1 MPYLFA
7 IIAIVIVANFY
18 MLFKRSKR
26 GRNVGKDVAAKRVA
40 SVKNYDDLKRKLDF
54 EQQDA
59 IRRIELRKKTWE
71 MYEQV
76 RKQAEEQ
83 EKEAE
88 DQEPEPDTPENL
100 VSDNEE

>member
-7 IIAIVIVANFY
+7 IIALIIIANFY
-18 MLFKRSKR
+18 MLFKRSKKS
-26 GRNVGKDVAAKRVA
+26 RNVGKDATAKRIA

-59 IRRIELRKKTWE
+59 IKHVELRKKTWE

-76 RKQAEEQ
+76 RRQAAEE
-83 EKEAE
+83 E
-88 DQEPEPDTPENL
+88 EN
-100 VSDNEE
+100 SSEE